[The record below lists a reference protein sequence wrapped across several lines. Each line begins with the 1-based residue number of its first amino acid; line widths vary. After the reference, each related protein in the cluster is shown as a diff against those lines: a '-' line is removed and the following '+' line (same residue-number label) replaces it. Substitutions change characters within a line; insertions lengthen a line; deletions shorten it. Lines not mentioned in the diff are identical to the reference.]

1 MQLVILRDNTTATG
15 SMSLGETGDNQQHQK
30 LENNHRNTR
39 IYRTQVSTN
48 KALFDSTTIYP
59 TIHQDAWLLHLCS
72 TVTLPLFMGLGS
84 AVQQHKQSGNS
95 DVLDY
100 RQWQQGLLLELHPR
114 YILLLHST
122 PSPHWSTLFGRRHI
136 LLGQQIHCMA
146 ILYTSLLQLVYTS

>member
-15 SMSLGETGDNQQHQK
+15 SMSLGEISNNQRHQK
-30 LENNHRNTR
+30 LQNNQHNKRM
-39 IYRTQVSTN
+39 YHTQVLTN
-48 KALFDSTTIYP
+48 KALFDSRTIYS
-59 TIHQDAWLLHLCS
+59 TI
-72 TVTLPLFMGLGS
+72 
-84 AVQQHKQSGNS
+84 QSGRLVASSVLNCHSATVYGTGVSSTAAQAVGDS
-95 DVLDY
+95 DVLNY

-146 ILYTSLLQLVYTS
+146 ILYTS

>member
-1 MQLVILRDNTTATG
+1 MQLVILRDNTTAIG
-15 SMSLGETGDNQQHQK
+15 SMSLGEISNNQQHQK
-30 LENNHRNTR
+30 LQNNQHKIRV
-39 IYRTQVSTN
+39 YHTQVLTN
-48 KALFDSTTIYP
+48 KALFDSRTIYS

-72 TVTLPLFMGLGS
+72 TVTLPLFMRLGS

-100 RQWQQGLLLELHPR
+100 RQWQQGVLRELHPR

-146 ILYTSLLQLVYTS
+146 ILYTS